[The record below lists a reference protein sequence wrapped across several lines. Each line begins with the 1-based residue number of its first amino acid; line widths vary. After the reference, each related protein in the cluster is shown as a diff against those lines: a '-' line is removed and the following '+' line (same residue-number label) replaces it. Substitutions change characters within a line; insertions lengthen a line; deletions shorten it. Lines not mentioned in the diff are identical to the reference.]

1 VRVKAYA
8 ALAFTCVLLFS
19 LACTRYSP
27 TAELTPEPGP
37 GHTPAPPQS
46 YILPTEAGAWIPPA
60 SHTGRKPT
68 GVGTI
73 RIEDIGEFSFDTS
86 KIQSVRQ
93 DIFQQ
98 GYFSLFDIL
107 LYLDRQSDIAL
118 DYHFDDAM
126 GTHVV
131 DAINGERGWWYQ
143 AYYSGGWF
151 EKNVFRMDMYPYK
164 DGTTIRVFGEN
175 EQHLVNIYR
184 TFREE
189 VVRLESNG
197 GNIIIPEV
205 TIQSHE
211 VKKNFHDVVVVP
223 HNVRADVLKPGVVT
237 ALDILLSLAEQGELS
252 LLKLTW
258 YESIDGADPV
268 DSYWVEQIDEA
279 EAFGRCGLVYETGPT
294 EFPGSAGSH
303 IHIPSDM
310 RVIVSPEY
318 ALWFW
323 ICL

>member
-1 VRVKAYA
+1 MKIKAYVV
-8 ALAFTCVLLFS
+8 LVFTCILLLAVLCARS
-19 LACTRYSP
+19 SSP
-27 TAELTPEPGP
+27 AGLIPEPSDGA
-37 GHTPAPPQS
+37 PAQPQS
-46 YILPTEAGAWIPPA
+46 YILPSEAGTWIPPA

-68 GVGTI
+68 GTGTI
-73 RIEDIGEFSFDTS
+73 RIEDIGEFSFDAS
-86 KIQSVRQ
+86 KIQSARP

-107 LYLDRQSDIAL
+107 LYLDRQGDIAL

-126 GTHVV
+126 DTHVV
-131 DAINGERGWWYQ
+131 DAINSKKGWWYQ
-143 AYYSGGWF
+143 AHYSAGWF
-151 EKNVFRMDMYPYK
+151 ENNVFRMDMYPYK
-164 DGTTIRVFGEN
+164 DGTTIRMSGEN
-175 EQHLVNIYR
+175 ERRLVNVYR
-184 TFREE
+184 TFQEE

-205 TIQSHE
+205 TIRSHE
-211 VKKNFHDVVVVP
+211 VKKNFYDVVVVP
-223 HNVRADVLKPGVVT
+223 HDVRSDVLKPGVVT
-237 ALDILLSLAEQGELS
+237 ALDILLSLAERGELS

-258 YESIDGADPV
+258 YEGIDGADPV

-279 EAFGRCGLVYETGPT
+279 EAFGRCGFVYETGPT
-294 EFPGSAGSH
+294 VFPGSAGSH
-303 IHIPSDM
+303 IHIPSDT

>member
-1 VRVKAYA
+1 MRIKAYVVL
-8 ALAFTCVLLFS
+8 ALTCILL
-19 LACTRYSP
+19 LVVTCARYLSP
-27 TAELTPEPGP
+27 AEPVPEPSDS
-37 GHTPAPPQS
+37 APVQSQS
-46 YILPTEAGAWIPPA
+46 YILPSEAGTCIPPA
-60 SHTGRKPT
+60 SHIGHKPT
-68 GVGTI
+68 GTGTI
-73 RIEDIGEFSFDTS
+73 RIEDIGEFPFDAS
-86 KIQSVRQ
+86 NIQSARP

-98 GYFSLFDIL
+98 GHFSLFNIL
-107 LYLDRQSDIAL
+107 LHLDRQGDIEL

-126 GTHVV
+126 DTHII
-131 DAINGERGWWYQ
+131 DAINNKKGWWYQ
-143 AYYSGGWF
+143 AYYSAGWF
-151 EKNVFRMDMYPYK
+151 ENNVFRMDMYPYK
-164 DGTTIRVFGEN
+164 DGTTLRMSGEN
-175 EQHLVNIYR
+175 ERRLLNIYR

-189 VVRLESNG
+189 VDRLESNG
-197 GNIIIPEV
+197 GNVIIPEV
-205 TIQSHE
+205 SIRSNE

-223 HNVRADVLKPGVVT
+223 HNVRSDVLKPGVVT

-258 YESIDGADPV
+258 YGNIDSADPV

-279 EAFGRCGLVYETGPT
+279 EAFGRCGFVYETGPT